1 MGKEEM
7 VTMSFRVKPEEA
19 RLIERHVKTEKTT
32 VSRYVRTAVLFDMA
46 MEGDWEAFKHIA
58 TEVRAEVLKRMSR
71 RFGFRRDQTT
81 TTADPA

>member
-19 RLIERHVKTEKTT
+19 RMIERHVKKEKTT

-46 MEGDWEAFKHIA
+46 MEGDWEAFKHVA
-58 TEVRAEVLKRMSR
+58 TEVRAEVLKRMGK
-71 RFGFRRDQTT
+71 RFGFQRDQTT
-81 TTADPA
+81 ATADTA